1 MTYKKLF
8 ILIILLFIT
17 LNVYGCR
24 QTIDKEYIEWESQQQ
39 IEYVYEDVDAIIRD
53 INVKYIPMNDY
64 YRWTISIYC
73 PLYDMDY
80 VEVNSGGNQFNPPSF
95 VDKIKY
101 DDISVEIC
109 SKYING
115 NLTERYVTQLK

>member
-1 MTYKKLF
+1 MP
-8 ILIILLFIT
+8 I
-17 LNVYGCR
+17 
-24 QTIDKEYIEWESQQQ
+24 
-39 IEYVYEDVDAIIRD
+39 
-53 INVKYIPMNDY
+53 NDY

-80 VEVNSGGNQFNPPSF
+80 MEGNCGGNQFNPPSF
-95 VDKIKY
+95 VNKVKY
-101 DDISVEIC
+101 DDITVEIC